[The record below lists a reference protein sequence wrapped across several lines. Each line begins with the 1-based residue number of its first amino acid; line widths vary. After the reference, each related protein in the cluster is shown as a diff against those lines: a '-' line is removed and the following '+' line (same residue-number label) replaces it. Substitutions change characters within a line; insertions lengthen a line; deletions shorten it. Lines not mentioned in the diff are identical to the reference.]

1 MKSFCNFLLSTA
13 TVLSVSACSSGGTNS
28 LGQPGIS
35 PEENARN
42 FSQVNANDPDNVE
55 DAGGAVANG
64 KTLSA
69 RSVSVAGLA
78 TDYQTGKSSLA
89 NAAVTERRNASG
101 ELTVSVN
108 GVETAFAEGDR
119 YFEIDGRS
127 YGYEIEGGTTYTGA
141 YNQTGEI
148 DDFLNPGDNYA
159 EVLYVNTNGAS
170 GSPKRYL
177 RAYAVLGTET
187 RDDALSSLPTAT
199 YNGYTEI
206 SSVSKTSDEQGN
218 FPFNRVQSDLKM
230 TADFGAGEISG
241 VMSNFAEQDELLGYV
256 PFAGSV
262 AMNKATITQN
272 GFKGTLT
279 ADDAFGADGVTIDP
293 TSTYSGAFYGPS
305 AETVAGV
312 LNVTGSNG
320 IAGYNGIGYFIA
332 DRNRFAAE

>member
-1 MKSFCNFLLSTA
+1 MKSFSNFLLSTA
-13 TVLSVSACSSGGTNS
+13 AVLSVSACSSGGTNS

-35 PEENARN
+35 PEESARN
-42 FSQVNANDPDNVE
+42 FSQVDANDPNNVE

-78 TDYQTGKSSLA
+78 TDYQTGQSSLA
-89 NAAVTERRNASG
+89 NAAVTVRRNASG

-119 YFEIDGRS
+119 FIEIDGSS
-127 YGYEIEGGTTYTGA
+127 YGYEIEGGTTYSGA
-141 YNQTGEI
+141 YNQTGPI

-159 EVLYVNTNGAS
+159 EVLFVETNGIS
-170 GSPKRYL
+170 SNPDKYL
-177 RAYAVLGTET
+177 IAYAVLGTET
-187 RDDALSSLPTAT
+187 RDGALSSLPTAT
-199 YNGYTEI
+199 YNGRTKI
-206 SSVSKTSDEQGN
+206 LSASNTSDSDNN
-218 FPFNRVQSDLKM
+218 FNFNSVRSDLEM

-241 VMSNFAEQDELLGYV
+241 VMSNFVGENRDLGDQ
-256 PFAGSV
+256 PLAGSV
-262 AMNKATITQN
+262 AMNKATFTQN

-279 ADDAFGADGVTIDP
+279 ADDAFGANGVTIDP

-305 AETVAGV
+305 AETVGGV

-320 IAGYNGIGYFIA
+320 VAGYNGIGYFIA
-332 DRNRFAAE
+332 DRNRFARE